1 MSALHTSVMSKAFIS
16 ALAPVDGDIIV
27 DGTFG
32 AGGHSAQLLA
42 AADCSVFA
50 IDRDPTAIVSG
61 AALVKHYAPRLILM
75 AGTFG
80 AMTDVLALQGI
91 HSVDAIGLDIGVSSM
106 HLDQPERGFSFQS
119 DGPLDMRMS
128 RDGESAA
135 DLVNDMP
142 EAALADLLYT
152 YGEERQSRR
161 IAKFIVAARTLKP
174 VVRTLELAD
183 IVKKAIG
190 HKPGAKHPA
199 TQTFQALRIAV
210 NHELDELK
218 SALLAAER
226 LLKAGGRLAVISFH
240 SLEDRLVKNFLRNRS
255 GGDPLMSRHMPDMKD
270 SHAPIFSHIAKPRRA
285 GLDELAANPR
295 ARSAILRSAVR
306 TNAPAPLTPSW
317 EMI

>member
-1 MSALHTSVMSKAFIS
+1 MRAPHTSVMSEAFVS
-16 ALAPVDGDIIV
+16 ALAPTDGDIIV

-32 AGGHSAQLLA
+32 AGGHSVLLLETA
-42 AADCSVFA
+42 NCTVYA
-50 IDRDPTAIVSG
+50 IDRDPTAIAGG
-61 AALVKHYAPRLILM
+61 AALVKRYAPRLTLN
-75 AGTFG
+75 AGKFG
-80 AMTDVLALQGI
+80 AMIDVLDRHNV

-128 RDGESAA
+128 NDGESAA

-174 VVRTLELAD
+174 VVRTLELAE
-183 IVKKAIG
+183 IVIKAIG

-218 SALLAAER
+218 SALLAAEQ
-226 LLKAGGRLAVISFH
+226 LLKSGGRLAVISFH

-255 GGDPLMSRHMPDMKD
+255 GGDPSVSRHVPDMQGAR
-270 SHAPIFSHIAKPRRA
+270 APVFSHIAKPRRA
-285 GLDELAANPR
+285 SPEELAVNPR
-295 ARSAILRSAVR
+295 ARSAILRSAIR
-306 TNAPAPLTPSW
+306 TATPTPLTLSW
-317 EMI
+317 EII